1 MTILLPDF
9 PFGNDPDYEYV
20 PDPMGRL
27 GRGTWRRRRK
37 IDPFGRTEA
46 DWEFEAFR
54 KEFDL
59 KKPLGRIFRNRPLD
73 LTQPVGRDAEN
84 DRFDVALVEAL
95 LAKNGAFDLDRTEGP
110 TGHYGTALE
119 DAIRTF
125 QKSENLKV
133 DGLIN
138 PGGPTLAA
146 LTARLARAEGAT
158 NGEDGGDDDPEPAER
173 KPVNLLELAMR
184 RRKGPVP
191 PSPGEILDDGG
202 FPGGGGGGARGR
214 KPAPP
219 VPPVGRPDPG
229 RRPPADPADESDA
242 EQARREALADEFVKE
257 ITKPLEAHRGN
268 ETTKKGNDIVARECR
283 QVLEEDYPDLADRIK
298 HAHGATKDG
307 KGETTLPE
315 KYVPNK
321 ERAEQGLDARPGSNH
336 PDLTWQD
343 KRKDDED
350 PSAFAHANTATMKKG
365 DGKYDKPTAKEDR
378 SYRRLVENVGEELAN
393 LLPKLR
399 KDENPEDYAE
409 KVRAKCRKIFEEWL
423 GKPRRK
429 GRDDE
434 DDDSNPGLG
443 AP

>member
-59 KKPLGRIFRNRPLD
+59 TKPLGRIFRNRPLD

-158 NGEDGGDDDPEPAER
+158 NGEGGGDDDPEPAER

-184 RRKGPVP
+184 RR
-191 PSPGEILDDGG
+191 SPWEPRDGGEILEGG
-202 FPGGGGGGARGR
+202 VLGGGGSGGARGR
-214 KPAPP
+214 KPVPP

-257 ITKPLEAHRGN
+257 ITKPLEAHRGDA
-268 ETTKKGNDIVARECR
+268 TTKKGNNIVARECR
-283 QVLEEDYPDLADRIK
+283 DILEEEFSDLLGKIK
-298 HAHGATKDG
+298 HVGGARKDG
-307 KGETTLPE
+307 KGRRLPE
-315 KYVPNK
+315 KYLRNEDEPDP
-321 ERAEQGLDARPGSNH
+321 RQGSSH
-336 PDLTWQD
+336 PDLTWQY
-343 KRKDDED
+343 KDGDQKTH
-350 PSAFAHANTATMKKG
+350 AHANTVTTNK
-365 DGKYDKPTAKEDR
+365 DGRTPTAEERR
-378 SYRRLVENVGEELAN
+378 SFDSLVEKVGAELATAI
-393 LLPKLR
+393 PKLR
-399 KDENPEDYAE
+399 PGMDEDDYREMARE
-409 KVRAKCRKIFEEWL
+409 KCRKIFGKLRDKLDKSGDEE
-423 GKPRRK
+423 PES
-429 GRDDE
+429 DE
-434 DDDSNPGLG
+434 S
-443 AP
+443 

>member
-1 MTILLPDF
+1 MTIMLPDF

-146 LTARLARAEGAT
+146 LTARLARAEGAK

-173 KPVNLLELAMR
+173 EPVNLLELAMR

-191 PSPGEILDDGG
+191 PAPGEILDDGG
-202 FPGGGGGGARGR
+202 FPGGGSGGARGR
-214 KPAPP
+214 KPVPP
-219 VPPVGRPDPG
+219 IPPVGSPDPA
-229 RRPPADPADESDA
+229 RRPPVDSADEPDA
-242 EQARREALADEFVKE
+242 EEARREALADEFVKE

-268 ETTKKGNDIVARECR
+268 ETTKKGNDIVARECKEI
-283 QVLEEDYPDLADRIK
+283 LEKEFPDLLDK
-298 HAHGATKDG
+298 VEHVGGATRDG
-307 KGETTLPE
+307 SG
-315 KYVPNK
+315 K
-321 ERAEQGLDARPGSNH
+321 ERDKLSEIYLEKEGNKDRGLDPRQGSSH
-336 PDLTWQD
+336 PDLTWEHENEG
-343 KRKDDED
+343 RETR
-350 PSAFAHANTATMKKG
+350 AHANTVTTNK
-365 DGKYDKPTAKEDR
+365 DGRTPTAQEQR
-378 SYRRLVENVGEELAN
+378 SFDSLVEKVGAELATAI
-393 LLPKLR
+393 PKLR
-399 KDENPEDYAE
+399 PGMDENDYRDMAR
-409 KVRAKCRKIFEEWL
+409 KKCREIFGKLRDKLDKSGDEE
-423 GKPRRK
+423 PES
-429 GRDDE
+429 DE
-434 DDDSNPGLG
+434 S
-443 AP
+443 